1 MPGSSGVVT
10 QEQHL
15 YATTLSDL
23 EIADNRYVVRFARSV
38 EEIDAALKL
47 RFEVFNLELD
57 EGLAS
62 SFRTGRDRDEF
73 DATCQHLIAI
83 DKNNGKVIG
92 TYRLRTME
100 MAGSAEGF
108 YSSAEFSLNNLPRAL
123 LNQSVELGRA
133 CIAQSHRNRQVLCL
147 LWKALAHY
155 ATGKRKRF
163 LFGCCSLT
171 SQEMAEGNRL
181 FNQFLKSD
189 QMHPIAFVPVMP
201 GYECHTDGS
210 DHTWP
215 IEVKLPQLFRTY
227 LGIGGKVCS
236 PPAIDRRFKTIDFL
250 VMFDLQTMN
259 SRTRKLLFGVEGAT

>member
-1 MPGSSGVVT
+1 MLGFSEVVT

-15 YATTLSDL
+15 YAAALSNI
-23 EIADNRYVVRFARSV
+23 EIADNRYVVRFARNV

-62 SFRTGRDRDEF
+62 SFQTGRDRDEF

-83 DKNNGKVIG
+83 DKTSGKTIG
-92 TYRLRTME
+92 TYRLRTMD

-108 YSSAEFSLNNLPRAL
+108 YSSAEFSLNHFPRAL

-147 LWKALAHY
+147 LWKALAQY
-155 ATGKRKRF
+155 ATSKRKRF

-171 SQEMAEGNRL
+171 GQEMAEGNQL
-181 FNQFLKSD
+181 FDQFLKGD
-189 QMHPIAFVPVMP
+189 HMHPTAFVPVMP
-201 GYECHTDGS
+201 GYECRTDGS
-210 DHTWP
+210 DNAWP
-215 IEVKLPQLFRTY
+215 LLVKLPRLFSTY
-227 LGIGGKVCS
+227 LRIGAKVCS

-250 VMFDLQTMN
+250 VMLDLRTLD
-259 SRTRKLLFGVEGAT
+259 SRTRKLLFGVEGAI